1 MERNETSPGAPAAAA
16 AVMSDAD
23 RLAHLRRSAEGFAE
37 GDTLSAIAQ
46 SEAVK
51 ALQGASFEQWEGA
64 RTAWVAAYQSAR
76 AERASP
82 VDEKSA
88 AKAWQRLIH
97 GAGLEKPKSTAP
109 AAKAKSATRE
119 RNETAE
125 RMLANLSDEAL
136 QESVESLRP
145 FAADG
150 MSRAVERMATLKHE
164 QARRVKAREEAESQ
178 ATKDIRAECVTLL
191 KTAPHETLAIVRAI
205 LKGEVEV
212 NMPEGEGV
220 TLAEALA
227 APLARTGTEG

>member
-1 MERNETSPGAPAAAA
+1 MERNEASPGAPAL
-16 AVMSDAD
+16 VESMSDAD
-23 RLAHLRRSAEGFAE
+23 RLNHLRLSAEGFAE

-46 SEAVK
+46 SEAIK

-109 AAKAKSATRE
+109 SAKAKSATRE
-119 RNETAE
+119 RNEIAE

-150 MSRAVERMATLKHE
+150 MARAVERMATLKHE
-164 QARRVKAREEAESQ
+164 QARRTKAREEAESQ
-178 ATKDIRAECVTLL
+178 ATKDLRAECAALL
-191 KTAPHETLAIVRAI
+191 KAAPHETLAIVRAI
-205 LKGEVEV
+205 LKGELEV
-212 NMPEGEGV
+212 TLPEGDESQTIESAIAG
-220 TLAEALA
+220 LLK
-227 APLARTGTEG
+227 TGTEG